1 MATSKGATPSWANE
15 LSRGQFEVFLN
26 AIVAGD
32 GTWDGA
38 ENGDCCVI
46 YGTKAFLEDLQAVA
60 VCHGWRARFATDN
73 RGDFRLCLSKI
84 PYLRIE
90 RPEIFNEHYDG
101 IVWCLRVPHENF
113 MVRRNGAAYFTGNSR
128 FETRIAT
135 VAPEYAKIHGVHLND
150 HFPNWRSAWSAWIN
164 NDVVVK
170 HRFKGGI
177 HAPHNNTMWAGKTVV
192 TGHLHSAKVIP
203 FDDYNGTRYGVD
215 SGCIADTDAKAF
227 LNYTEDNPRSWRS
240 AFVLLTFKG
249 GRLMYPELVLKW
261 DSGSVQFR
269 GNIIGV

>member
-1 MATSKGATPSWANE
+1 M
-15 LSRGQFEVFLN
+15 
-26 AIVAGD
+26 
-32 GTWDGA
+32 
-38 ENGDCCVI
+38 
-46 YGTKAFLEDLQAVA
+46 
-60 VCHGWRARFATDN
+60 
-73 RGDFRLCLSKI
+73 
-84 PYLRIE
+84 
-90 RPEIFNEHYDG
+90 
-101 IVWCLRVPHENF
+101 
-113 MVRRNGAAYFTGNSR
+113 
-128 FETRIAT
+128 
-135 VAPEYAKIHGVHLND
+135 
-150 HFPNWRSAWSAWIN
+150 
-164 NDVVVK
+164 VVK